1 MASLIYGERIGKTAR
16 LSVGCSV
23 IIFDADGQK
32 VLLTR
37 RTDNGQWCLPG
48 GRLDPGESVEECII
62 RETLEET
69 GLHIRVIRLL
79 GVYSNPHM
87 IAVYADGNRWQVIA
101 ISFLAEVVGG
111 EPRLSDETTGIGYF
125 SLEEMAGMDLMAHH
139 RERISDALAGQEH
152 AFIR

>member
-1 MASLIYGERIGKTAR
+1 MARLIYGERIGRTAR
-16 LSVGCSV
+16 LSVGCSAL
-23 IIFDADGQK
+23 IFDADGQK

-48 GRLDPGESVEECII
+48 GRLDPGESLEECII

-87 IAVYADGNRWQVIA
+87 IAAYADGNRWQVIA
-101 ISFLAEVVGG
+101 MSFLAEVVGG
-111 EPRLSDETTGIGYF
+111 EPRLSDETTDIGYF
-125 SLEEMAGMDLMAHH
+125 SPEEMASMDLMAHH
-139 RERISDALAGQEH
+139 RQRIADALAGQER